1 MEKPILVIS
10 AMEDVELEYLKA
22 KLKNVKIEKN
32 KVCTFYEG
40 EMIGKSVVLCSS
52 DVGIIN
58 SASSITLGI
67 EKYAPKA
74 IINQGTAGGYGD
86 DVHKGDIVVG
96 TEIINITSLESKSK
110 KKGEGTNL
118 EDYELT
124 TFIYGEKNHLITQK
138 ASEELIQKLKN
149 IKRKNIHF
157 GIIGSRRCME

>member
-1 MEKPILVIS
+1 MEKPILIIA
-10 AMEDVELEYLKA
+10 AMEDSELEYLKQ
-22 KLKNVKIEKN
+22 KLKNMKMKKN
-32 KVCTFYEG
+32 NICTFYEG
-40 EMIGKSVVLCSS
+40 KIFEEPVVLCCSN
-52 DVGIIN
+52 VGIIN
-58 SASSITLGI
+58 AAASITLGI
-67 EKYAPKA
+67 EKYNPKV
-74 IINQGTAGGYGD
+74 IINEGTAGGYGD